1 MHFSQIL
8 NSGERQKI
16 YHKNAD
22 DGAHQINHPVRNYF
36 IPFVPNRQKDDAD
49 SPVRLDPLTKSGRT
63 SDGKRINDE
72 KIGNG
77 LE

>member
-22 DGAHQINHPVRNYF
+22 DGAHQINHPVRKLF
-36 IPFVPNRQKDDAD
+36 HFTFPIT
-49 SPVRLDPLTKSGRT
+49 PVRLLSKAPPVRT
-63 SDGKRINDE
+63 VFYGLVGDGKVTIRTR
-72 KIGNG
+72 KS

>member
-22 DGAHQINHPVRNYF
+22 DGAHQINHPVTKLLH
-36 IPFVPNRQKDDAD
+36 PFS
-49 SPVRLDPLTKSGRT
+49 SPIVRGPARPPCQKSGRT
-63 SDGKRINDE
+63 GDGKKTNDE

>member
-22 DGAHQINHPVRNYF
+22 DGAHQINHPVRKLLHLF
-36 IPFVPNRQKDDAD
+36 RPQSSVDP
-49 SPVRLDPLTKSGRT
+49 PVRRDKKVDGQVM
-63 SDGKRINDE
+63 GKRQTTRKLGMVWNDSE
-72 KIGNG
+72 
-77 LE
+77 

>member
-22 DGAHQINHPVRNYF
+22 DGAHQINHPVTKLLY
-36 IPFVPNRQKDDAD
+36 PFRPQSSVDP
-49 SPVRLDPLTKSGRT
+49 PVCRDKKV
-63 SDGKRINDE
+63 DGQVMGKKTNDE

>member
-22 DGAHQINHPVRNYF
+22 DGAHQINHPVRNYL
-36 IPFVPNRQKDDAD
+36 IPFVPNPPKDVDTL
-49 SPVRLDPLTKSGRT
+49 VRLDPPTKWT
-63 SDGKRINDE
+63 DK
-72 KIGNG
+72 
-77 LE
+77 

>member
-22 DGAHQINHPVRNYF
+22 DGAHQINHPVKKLFHFPSIY
-36 IPFVPNRQKDDAD
+36 VPNRQKDDV
-49 SPVRLDPLTKSGRT
+49 SPPVRHGPGIKWSGH
-63 SDGKRINDE
+63 
-72 KIGNG
+72 
-77 LE
+77 